1 MDSFPNRSLTVAIT
15 GLAAS
20 DNPGPGVAV
29 ARCLR
34 ESPGFRGKLVG
45 LSFDHRFTG
54 LYAAGLFDE
63 AFLIPAP
70 SYGDRSFVQALAGIR
85 RQTPIDVLVPALDPD
100 VGLCAAT
107 RRSLGALGIHTLV
120 PDAAAIR
127 RRAKSVLTPLAE
139 TVGFSA
145 PRTLTLF
152 SQTAM
157 TAALRD
163 LTLPFFLKG
172 SFADARLVNTAE
184 QAHAEFE
191 RLVGQWGFPLLAQ
204 ERVLGDE
211 LNLTVLFNRKSELVG
226 AVPMRKLGVTDRGK
240 GWAGVTV
247 RLPDVVERAGALL
260 RSIDW
265 VGPAELEMIRD
276 PASNRFYLIEINPR
290 FPAWTYL
297 TAAAGQNLPWAA
309 VQLAM
314 GRDVRPFREVR
325 PGQLFVRSVEDAFI
339 PFDQVEALR
348 SSRHLVLRGR

>member
-20 DNPGPGVAV
+20 DNPGPGVAL

-70 SYGDRSFVQALAGIR
+70 AYGDRSFVQALADIR
-85 RQTPIDVLVPALDPD
+85 RKTPINVLLPALDPD
-100 VGLCAAT
+100 VGLCAGT
-107 RRSLGALGIHTLV
+107 GRSLAALGIHTLV
-120 PDAAAIR
+120 PSPAAIR

-139 TVGFSA
+139 AFGFAA
-145 PRTLTLF
+145 PRTLTLL

-163 LTLPFFLKG
+163 LPLPFFLKG
-172 SFADARLVNTAE
+172 SFADARLVSTAE
-184 QAHAEFE
+184 QGYAEFE
-191 RLVGQWGFPLLAQ
+191 RLVAQWGFPLLAQ

-211 LNLTVLFNRKSELVG
+211 MNLTVLFNRKSELVG

-247 RLPDVVERAGALL
+247 RLPEIVERAGAML
-260 RSIDW
+260 RSIGW
-265 VGPAELEMIRD
+265 VGPAEVEMIRD

-297 TAAAGQNLPWAA
+297 TAAAGQNLPRAA
-309 VQLAM
+309 VELAM
-314 GRDVRPFREVR
+314 GVSLRPFREVR
-325 PGQLFVRSVEDAFI
+325 PGQLFVRSVEDTFR
-339 PFDQVEALR
+339 PFDQVAALT
-348 SSRHLVLRGR
+348 SSRHVVLRAG

>member
-1 MDSFPNRSLTVAIT
+1 MDSSPNRSPTVAIT

-34 ESPGFRGKLVG
+34 EARGPRQTLVG
-45 LSFDHRFTG
+45 LAFDHRFTG
-54 LYAAGLFDE
+54 LYATDLIDE
-63 AFLIPAP
+63 VFLIPAP
-70 SYGDRSFVQALAGIR
+70 AYGDRSFVQALADVR
-85 RQTPIDVLVPALDPD
+85 RQTPIDVLIPALDPD
-100 VGLCAAT
+100 VGLCAGT
-107 RRSLGALGIHTLV
+107 RRSLAGLGIHTLV

-127 RRAKSVLTPLAE
+127 RRAKSVLSPLAE
-139 TVGFSA
+139 ASGFAA
-145 PRTLTLF
+145 PRTVTLL

-163 LTLPFFLKG
+163 LALPFFLKG
-172 SFADARLVNTAE
+172 SFADARLVSTAE

-204 ERVLGDE
+204 ERVIGDE
-211 LNLTVLFNRKSELVG
+211 LNVTVLFNRKSELVG

-247 RLPDVVERAGALL
+247 RLPEVVERAGHLL

-314 GRDVRPFREVR
+314 GREVRPFREVR
-325 PGQLFVRSVEDAFI
+325 PGQLFVRSVEDAFH
-339 PFDQVEALR
+339 PFDRVEALT
-348 SSRHLVLRGR
+348 SSRHVVLRGR

>member
-1 MDSFPNRSLTVAIT
+1 M
-15 GLAAS
+15 
-20 DNPGPGVAV
+20 
-29 ARCLR
+29 
-34 ESPGFRGKLVG
+34 
-45 LSFDHRFTG
+45 
-54 LYAAGLFDE
+54 
-63 AFLIPAP
+63 
-70 SYGDRSFVQALAGIR
+70 
-85 RQTPIDVLVPALDPD
+85 
-100 VGLCAAT
+100 
-107 RRSLGALGIHTLV
+107 

-145 PRTLTLF
+145 PRTVTLL

-163 LTLPFFLKG
+163 FTLPFFLKG
-172 SFADARLVNTAE
+172 SFADARLVSTAE

-265 VGPAELEMIRD
+265 VGPAEVEMIRD

-314 GRDVRPFREVR
+314 GREVRPFREVR

-339 PFDQVEALR
+339 PFDQVEALT